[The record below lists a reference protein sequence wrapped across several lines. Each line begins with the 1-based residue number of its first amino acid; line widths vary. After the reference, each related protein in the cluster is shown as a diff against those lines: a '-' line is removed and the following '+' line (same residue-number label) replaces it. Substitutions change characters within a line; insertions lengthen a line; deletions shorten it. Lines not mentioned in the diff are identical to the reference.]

1 MERDLYKNNLKTQVC
16 SFFSAPSSVLLSS
29 CSPSPPNFPS
39 LHCSFHPVH
48 SPSSSQ
54 LLCPL
59 SHSSPCM
66 NLISIF
72 SSICLCTFTF
82 SLNPPPLAF
91 LFSAPRLPP
100 LFSCLN
106 SFYHSSSSPSSSL
119 ADTPLSIFSHHS
131 LQLHLM
137 PHKKPCSND
146 DQDPATHM
154 E

>member
-1 MERDLYKNNLKTQVC
+1 MS
-16 SFFSAPSSVLLSS
+16 SFLSFCPPAPSRLLLTSL
-29 CSPSPPNFPS
+29 PSIALFTPFILPLPPNFFAPS
-39 LHCSFHPVH
+39 LTPHHAC
-48 SPSSSQ
+48 
-54 LLCPL
+54 
-59 SHSSPCM
+59 
-66 NLISIF
+66 ISY
-72 SSICLCTFTF
+72 LF
-82 SLNPPPLAF
+82 SLLSLHLHRFFKHPPLAF

-100 LFSCLN
+100 SFSCLN
-106 SFYHSSSSPSSSL
+106 SIYHSSSSL

>member
-54 LLCPL
+54 PL
-59 SHSSPCM
+59 SLLTMHESHIYF
-66 NLISIF
+66 LF
-72 SSICLCTFTF
+72 HL
-82 SLNPPPLAF
+82 SLHLHLFLKSPPLAF